1 MSMSIFS
8 KSGIVT
14 LALVTLA
21 LAPFVRAAEPA
32 ARMNKKQLKA
42 LITNAKTPE
51 DHMRLAGYYRDEA
64 ERLKA
69 QQKEHEEEAAEYY
82 KDPSRHP
89 VPKYPTLGQ
98 HCRDLAYYYGKGA
111 ESALALASAHER
123 MAAIARGD
131 SGAAV
136 VSEEQ
141 HGTGASRPAPES
153 GAMDCT
159 EMMANRTPTMVDM
172 KAMDAQLDQKL
183 AAMKGAAGDARIEA
197 MAEVINELVS
207 QRKATRDQMLATQCD
222 MARHGG
228 SAASP
233 QQDSMSECP
242 MMKDMGDSRSKQ

>member
-1 MSMSIFS
+1 MSKSKFS
-8 KSGIVT
+8 KSGIVA
-14 LALVTLA
+14 LALITLA
-21 LAPFVRAAEPA
+21 LAPLVRAAEPA
-32 ARMNKKQLKA
+32 ARMSKKQLRA
-42 LITNAKTPE
+42 LITNARTPE
-51 DHMRLAGYYRDEA
+51 DHMKLVGYYRNEA

-69 QQKEHEEEAAEYY
+69 QQKEHEEEATEYY

-123 MAAIARGD
+123 MADVARGE
-131 SGAAV
+131 SSAAV
-136 VSEEQ
+136 VTEEH
-141 HGTGASRPAPES
+141 HGAGASRPAPES

-159 EMMANRTPTMVDM
+159 EMMANRAPATADL

-183 AAMKGAAGDARIEA
+183 AAMKGATGDARIEG

-222 MARHGG
+222 MARHRSGA
-228 SAASP
+228 SAQP
-233 QQDSMSECP
+233 DPMSECP
-242 MMKDMGDSRSKQ
+242 MMNDTSSRSKH